1 MASYQEVKLR
11 LLRLLSRHEKQDLS
25 LFADLFATDP
35 DLPFIWPFLNLDQEF
50 LSYWFVIS
58 VSCKIKS
65 LGAKPSMMNYWAVR
79 ILKKKQTNTSTTKL
93 DDVSIN
99 LRECIPF
106 STVSLTKYVESWD
119 VLDIVWLFGGFQ
131 QRRCE
136 SAVGRLTPFSFFLS
150 FSESCA
156 SVVPP
161 SCGPQQTTERE
172 IIKFKNLSNS

>member
-1 MASYQEVKLR
+1 MVANGKLPR
-11 LLRLLSRHEKQDLS
+11 GQTKVTFQTGETRSLSFCGFVCNWSWPSIHLTLSKFRSRIFFLLICDFS
-25 LFADLFATDP
+25 LMQL
-35 DLPFIWPFLNLDQEF
+35 
-50 LSYWFVIS
+50 
-58 VSCKIKS
+58 KS

-79 ILKKKQTNTSTTKL
+79 IMKKKQTNTSTTKL

-106 STVSLTKYVESWD
+106 STVSLTNYAKSW

-161 SCGPQQTTERE
+161 SCGQQQTSERE
-172 IIKFKNLSNS
+172 ITKV

>member
-11 LLRLLSRHEKQDLS
+11 LLSRLEKQDLF

-58 VSCKIKS
+58 VSCKIEC
-65 LGAKPSMMNYWAVR
+65 LGPKPSMMIYWTAR
-79 ILKKKQTNTSTTKL
+79 ISFGKKQTNTSTTNL

-106 STVSLTKYVESWD
+106 STVSLTNYAKSW

-131 QRRCE
+131 QRRWE

-161 SCGPQQTTERE
+161 SCGQQQTSERE
-172 IIKFKNLSNS
+172 ITKV